1 MKAFMMALLFLISV
15 TLLHAKEDEPSPA
28 IGTWEGESI
37 CTVPSSP
44 CHDEHV
50 IYEIAPDP
58 KVPDKLNASAYKVV
72 EGEKQFMG
80 TLNCAWQKGDNIL
93 SCTSKGRYVDDWE
106 FHVTAKEMTGT
117 LVIGKERQLYRKVSV
132 TKK

>member
-1 MKAFMMALLFLISV
+1 MKSFMIGLLSLVST
-15 TLLHAKEDEPSPA
+15 TLPQVLEDEPSPA

-37 CTVPSSP
+37 CTVPDSA

-50 IYEIAPDP
+50 VYEIAPDA
-58 KVPDKLNASAYKVV
+58 KVPDKLNLNAYKIVN
-72 EGEKQFMG
+72 GDRQFMG

-93 SCTSKGRYVDDWE
+93 SCTYKGRYVDDWE
-106 FHVTAKEMTGT
+106 FHVTAKEMIGT
-117 LVIGKERQLYRKVSV
+117 LVVGKERQLYRKISV